1 VGGGAVFRE
10 VAMSK
15 KLTIDPEFAGLCSA
29 LTPEES
35 ANLEASIASDGCR
48 DEIVVWANHKDTI
61 LDGHNRYEIC
71 DRLGKPFKTTALRFD
86 TREECVEWIVSNQL
100 GRRNL
105 SDEQKSYLRGKR
117 YQSEK
122 RADGGHGDQK
132 SEGKSCPPIT
142 AERLADEFDVS
153 PRTMKNDA
161 AFAEAVDEIAEK
173 QGPEAKAAIL
183 AGESLGK
190 AATIKAAKLPK
201 AKMAKAVKTGKLP
214 STQPEPKNGQQKKD
228 PRLWLEIEGYLGKAN
243 NRLPE
248 LHRQYPHGI
257 HHRDFQQHLTALGRI
272 LMEWKKAVA

>member
-1 VGGGAVFRE
+1 MAAR
-10 VAMSK
+10 
-15 KLTIDPEFAGLCSA
+15 KLTIDKEFAGLCPD
-29 LTPEES
+29 LTAEES
-35 ANLEASIASDGCR
+35 AQLEASIAADGCR
-48 DEIVVWANHKDTI
+48 DEIVVWANHTDTI
-61 LDGHNRYEIC
+61 LDGHHRYKIC
-71 DRLGKPFKTTALRFD
+71 QRVDKPFKTTALRFE

-214 STQPEPKNGQQKKD
+214 TEPKSGAQKKD
-228 PRLWLEIEGYLGKAN
+228 PRLWGEIEGLLGKAL
-243 NRLPE
+243 NRTDDLNRSFPHGN
-248 LHRQYPHGI
+248 LHRQLIGEI
-257 HHRDFQQHLTALGRI
+257 KVAMGTLKA
-272 LMEWKKAVA
+272 WKGTTRT